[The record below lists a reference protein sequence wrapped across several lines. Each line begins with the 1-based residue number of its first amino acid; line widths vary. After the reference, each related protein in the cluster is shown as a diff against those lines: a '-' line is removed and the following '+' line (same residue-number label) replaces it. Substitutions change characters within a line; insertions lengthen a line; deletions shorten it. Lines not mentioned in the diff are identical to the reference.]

1 MGMLGWFRK
10 KGATE
15 PEDVVAMPSPGEGE
29 AMIVFG
35 GLKMH

>member
-1 MGMLGWFRK
+1 MGMLGWFKK

-15 PEDVVAMPSPGEGE
+15 LEEATPPSPGEGE

-35 GLKMH
+35 GLNMH